1 MSWIQFFPFKSYEF
15 VCSICSKILKRTFLY
30 FIFKTFKYKMKRR
43 DSKEIKTTK
52 DLVNKKI
59 EKCFY
64 LVVAEFN

>member
-1 MSWIQFFPFKSYEF
+1 
-15 VCSICSKILKRTFLY
+15 
-30 FIFKTFKYKMKRR
+30 MKRK